1 MVNVYNT
8 YLDSHIYIKYT
19 IAYSDREMITDIVHV
34 GSLLITVARWS
45 DAQYLNWNI
54 DLVNCMMMIFSM
66 FNVPY

>member
-1 MVNVYNT
+1 MVKPNMVNVYNT

-45 DAQYLNWNI
+45 DAQYLN
-54 DLVNCMMMIFSM
+54 
-66 FNVPY
+66 